1 MNIETT
7 LTIAVEEVKQ
17 QADQL
22 CMDRETYDS
31 GKVLHALLDAY
42 VHVTEADAR
51 ETELKEQLETERDE
65 ALEKLEAAELL
76 LKEAKRLTRM
86 LFHTWGAS
94 RDSRNKVYA
103 ILSQSGSGMTADE
116 FADAMS
122 DVDGRIDELNYTLNE
137 DK

>member
-7 LTIAVEEVKQ
+7 LTIPTEDVRQ
-17 QADQL
+17 QAHLLTMNRD
-22 CMDRETYDS
+22 TYES
-31 GKVLHALLDAY
+31 GQVLHQLLDAFM
-42 VHVTEADAR
+42 HMHEADKR
-51 ETELKEQLETERDE
+51 EQELKEQLETERDE
-65 ALEKLEAAELL
+65 AREKLEAAELL
-76 LKEAKRLTRM
+76 LKEAKHLTRM

-103 ILSQSGSGMTADE
+103 ILSQSGSGKTADE